1 MPRDLVR
8 AVPHAYSTTQR
19 YVVGL
24 HGMLESL
31 SKVEPLDWLEV
42 DLQTRFASRVLA
54 IDGAVADRWGW
65 IMALKSNA

>member
-1 MPRDLVR
+1 
-8 AVPHAYSTTQR
+8 
-19 YVVGL
+19 
-24 HGMLESL
+24 MLESL

-65 IMALKSNA
+65 IMALKSKA